1 MGLPEAETLDEI
13 ITEVQA
19 REGKLRK
26 RVLKNIS
33 KYNLFIAN
41 ELEKTSG
48 RIVVTYLVLNVV
60 SLKFG
65 LKT

>member
-19 REGKLRK
+19 REGRLRK
-26 RVLKNIS
+26 SVLKNIS
-33 KYNLFIAN
+33 KNNLFIEN